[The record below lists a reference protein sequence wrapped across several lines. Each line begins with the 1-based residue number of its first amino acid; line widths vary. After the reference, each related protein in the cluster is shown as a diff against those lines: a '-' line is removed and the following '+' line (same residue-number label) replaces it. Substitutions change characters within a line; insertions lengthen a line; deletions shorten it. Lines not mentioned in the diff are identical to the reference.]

1 MSKKLD
7 ALMKTMN
14 DCTVTVIHNN
24 GPGGPNNAVAFINMP
39 KDLSTTAK
47 LERAFMLTNSIDS
60 AWYKSPEITKLFEGP
75 GITPNLQIVTRDLGS
90 ICAYWPEISSQYAH
104 IDLRSRVTI
113 ARLSPDYLQTCKA

>member
-24 GPGGPNNAVAFINMP
+24 GPAGPSNAVAFIDMP

-75 GITPNLQIVTRDLGS
+75 GCR
-90 ICAYWPEISSQYAH
+90 SSM
-104 IDLRSRVTI
+104 VG
-113 ARLSPDYLQTCKA
+113 DYVLIENEKFKVEKNGWSKV

>member
-7 ALMKTMN
+7 ALMSTLN
-14 DCTVTVIHNN
+14 DEKVTVIHNN
-24 GPGGPNNAVAFINMP
+24 GPAGPSNAVACIDMP

-75 GITPNLQIVTRDLGS
+75 GCRSSMVGDMVLIGTEKFKVEPNGWSKV
-90 ICAYWPEISSQYAH
+90 
-104 IDLRSRVTI
+104 
-113 ARLSPDYLQTCKA
+113 